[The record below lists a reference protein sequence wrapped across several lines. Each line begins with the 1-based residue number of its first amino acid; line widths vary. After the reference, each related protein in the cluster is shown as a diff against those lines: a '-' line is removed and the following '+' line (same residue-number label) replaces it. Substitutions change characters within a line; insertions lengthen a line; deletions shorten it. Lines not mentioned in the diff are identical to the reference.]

1 MAAPSLVVR
10 ILGDSKRFEG
20 TMRKAGESMKKFEA
34 HAKKIGVGA
43 LALGG
48 AITALGFA
56 TVSAAQKEQIGIQKL
71 DGALRNAGTSYAA
84 MKGEIEALAESQQRL
99 TNFGDNNT
107 RDMLTRMIQLS
118 GDAAASIKN
127 LALAQDIAS
136 SLTKEGG
143 DVQRKAKSVAEGLG
157 RALNGDVEVLS
168 SWGVKLQA
176 GATQLEVYTAL
187 IKKFGGGAQDAAD
200 PLIQLRN
207 RLGDLSEKIG
217 NELLPYYTALLNKME
232 QVTRTVIGLA
242 DKYPKLTKVIV
253 LGTAALGGFLMVLGT
268 ATLGIMALS
277 MAVRQLGIAK
287 AVLMKILHLLT
298 AANIRATASRIAH
311 TTATVISTV
320 ALKASAKA
328 QWLLNVAM
336 RAAPLGKLTMEIART
351 TAVVV
356 AKTAVLVASRVAML
370 AAAVATG
377 VWTVAQWL
385 LNVAL
390 TANPVGLVIVGIG
403 ALIGVIAVAV
413 KYWSQITAAVTR
425 AWEWFWKLGKPIKLA
440 AAALL
445 ILTGP
450 IGLLIVGTVLL
461 IRHWRTLWDAVPK
474 SFGGAAKAVQKL
486 FMSGF
491 GWLLPGGLL
500 ARALAWLRGTLAGL
514 WRRVASI
521 WDSESGD
528 LTVGIKQEGGV
539 DAVAVAW
546 KWATSPLT
554 PWGGIIGGGIAAWK
568 WATSPTTTWR
578 SPILK
583 VTVATWKWA
592 LASATAF
599 AGAVAVV
606 PVAAWKWAAA
616 AVSPFAAT
624 ISVTVAAWKWALA
637 SAVPFAGTV
646 AGVIEAAW
654 KWKTGTADKLVTLTA
669 SIVDLV
675 SDPVKKLLRTLG
687 VGPAIWGVGYTVT
700 PIAMKIVT
708 SITGFFAD
716 KWDDLMSFLGI
727 GGSSNRR
734 RRAVDTTPD
743 PSVSLL
749 TAIKN
754 NTASTAGYVR
764 TLATNLNLVIRAL
777 TLSPTPPTPPSRLTG
792 KPAIDWTAAWKAA
805 NPSKTAANLLGT
817 IAASAGAGAGS
828 GLTATQE
835 AYLKAL
841 VVYARAGAVVTAT
854 QEGYLKTIASKNFG
868 SLSLATIARNIG
880 HHQGHSATTLLFG
893 IHEYTGLMVAYT
905 RQYLRKIAEKVT
917 EGANAITTALG
928 QMTGFT
934 GTPPKVT
941 DPGVVDPG
949 TTDPGVV
956 DPGTTG
962 GNGNGGNGGTPPV
975 VKKPWGAWSAWV
987 VYDTVIDGGVKWV
1000 YSDRHRRRTDGSD
1013 YEEEIKEDYYEQ
1025 KSGKWVHFP
1034 ATGAS
1039 GSRGPRSVLPTR
1051 LLPPRGAS
1059 ASASAGAGAAGA
1071 IYNFNFEI
1079 KVQGGATPT
1088 GHPGMWN
1095 TFERDVRRILRK
1107 LQREGVLPLPAPS

>member
-268 ATLGIMALS
+268 ATLSIMALS

-298 AANIRATASRIAH
+298 AAHIRS
-311 TTATVISTV
+311 
-320 ALKASAKA
+320 
-328 QWLLNVAM
+328 
-336 RAAPLGKLTMEIART
+336 

-356 AKTAVLVASRVAML
+356 AQTAVLVASRVAML

-554 PWGGIIGGGIAAWK
+554 PWGGIIGGAIATWK
-568 WATSPTTTWR
+568 WAQSPTTTWGG
-578 SPILK
+578 PILK

-687 VGPAIWGVGYTVT
+687 VGPAAWGVGYTVT

-893 IHEYTGLMVAYT
+893 IHEYLGLMVAYT
-905 RQYLRKIAEKVT
+905 SKYLLQIAEKVT

-941 DPGVVDPG
+941 DAEEVDPG
-949 TTDPGVV
+949 PAPAPPAPAPGPTPGPV
-956 DPGTTG
+956 D
-962 GNGNGGNGGTPPV
+962 GGTPAV
-975 VKKPWGAWSAWV
+975 VKKPWGAWSAWAV
-987 VYDTVIDGGVKWV
+987 
-1000 YSDRHRRRTDGSD
+1000 
-1013 YEEEIKEDYYEQ
+1013 
-1025 KSGKWVHFP
+1025 
-1034 ATGAS
+1034 
-1039 GSRGPRSVLPTR
+1039 
-1051 LLPPRGAS
+1051 
-1059 ASASAGAGAAGA
+1059 
-1071 IYNFNFEI
+1071 
-1079 KVQGGATPT
+1079 
-1088 GHPGMWN
+1088 
-1095 TFERDVRRILRK
+1095 
-1107 LQREGVLPLPAPS
+1107 